1 MEWADYLKFVVL
13 QVVVAFVAVYL
24 AAYIREKGKNLAT
37 SEDIHE
43 ITRQIESIK
52 TEYAKELESLRA
64 GYSTGLKYFESQLS
78 RRLQVDGIRFEKEFQ
93 VYQDVWAALIEF
105 QRSANFL
112 RSVVILP
119 TPKPGMREE
128 ALGNFREKR
137 EVFDATFGKN
147 SPFIAKEVYIALAD
161 LMKSRVVME
170 LSLYNPELSPPADL
184 PVDRDQELAA
194 IDLDTKKITQMVVQ
208 IGGII
213 RERIE
218 RWPAKGEA
226 ESPIQELF

>member
-1 MEWADYLKFVVL
+1 MEWADYLKFGVL

-78 RRLQVDGIRFEKEFQ
+78 RRRQVDGIRFEKEFQ

-105 QRSANFL
+105 QRSVHFL
-112 RSVVILP
+112 RAVVNLP
-119 TPKPGMREE
+119 TSEPGMREE
-128 ALGNFREKR
+128 ALGKFRETR
-137 EVFDATFGKN
+137 EAFDATFGKN
-147 SPFIAKEVYIALAD
+147 SPFIAKNVYIALANF
-161 LMKSRVVME
+161 MKSRVIME
-170 LSLYNPELSPPADL
+170 LCLYRPEFSPL
-184 PVDRDQELAA
+184 PDASVDRDKELCA
-194 IDLDTKKITQMVVQ
+194 INSDSDSDEVIQMVIE

-218 RWPAKGEA
+218 KWPG
-226 ESPIQELF
+226 

>member
-1 MEWADYLKFVVL
+1 MEWVDYLKLAAIQAIVTFI
-13 QVVVAFVAVYL
+13 AVFL
-24 AAYIREKGKNLAT
+24 AAYAREKGKNLAT

-52 TEYAKELESLRA
+52 TEYAKELESIRA
-64 GYSTGLKYFESQLS
+64 EYSTGLKYFESQLT

-105 QRSANFL
+105 QKSVHCL
-112 RSVVILP
+112 RAVVILP
-119 TPKPGMREE
+119 IPEPGMREE

-147 SPFIAKEVYIALAD
+147 SPFIAKNVYIALANF
-161 LMKSRVVME
+161 MKSRAIME
-170 LSLYNPELSPPADL
+170 LCLYRPEFSPL
-184 PVDRDQELAA
+184 PDALVDRDKELSA
-194 IDLDTKKITQMVVQ
+194 ISPDSDEVIQMVIE

-218 RWPAKGEA
+218 KWPAKGEA
-226 ESPIQELF
+226 ESPIQGIF